1 MYEGNKINQL
11 TEKLEQLEILQTITD
26 TIPGVVFQLYVESTG
41 EAGLRYVSPRL
52 HDVFGLE
59 LINDAPLLL
68 QQFEQNIFEEDRGFW
83 IKRRQEAEQS
93 LTQISWEGRYALPSG
108 DTIWFEVQA
117 TPKKQGNETIFNGI
131 LSEITDR
138 KEMEL
143 ELVEA
148 QRIAEEANKSKSAF
162 LADISHELRTPMH
175 GILNYADFGIRRIS
189 KAPKEKIL
197 EYFHEIAG
205 SGNRLMTLINDLLDL
220 AKLESGRMNYVMAE
234 QDLNKIIITM
244 AHEFHPILIQKSQEL
259 KVAGPEMTLMTALDI
274 DRISQVLRNLL
285 SNSVKFSDEGSEI
298 VIRAKEETVKLEDRE
313 QTFLNVSVT
322 DRGAGIPEQELEDV
336 FDKFIQSTKTQTV
349 SGGTGLGLAI
359 SKQIIED
366 HDGKIW
372 AENNPDG
379 GAIFCFSIP
388 KRSVVNVAD

>member
-1 MYEGNKINQL
+1 
-11 TEKLEQLEILQTITD
+11 
-26 TIPGVVFQLYVESTG
+26 
-41 EAGLRYVSPRL
+41 
-52 HDVFGLE
+52 
-59 LINDAPLLL
+59 
-68 QQFEQNIFEEDRGFW
+68 
-83 IKRRQEAEQS
+83 
-93 LTQISWEGRYALPSG
+93 
-108 DTIWFEVQA
+108 
-117 TPKKQGNETIFNGI
+117 
-131 LSEITDR
+131 
-138 KEMEL
+138 
-143 ELVEA
+143 
-148 QRIAEEANKSKSAF
+148 
-162 LADISHELRTPMH
+162 
-175 GILNYADFGIRRIS
+175 
-189 KAPKEKIL
+189 
-197 EYFHEIAG
+197 FHEIAG